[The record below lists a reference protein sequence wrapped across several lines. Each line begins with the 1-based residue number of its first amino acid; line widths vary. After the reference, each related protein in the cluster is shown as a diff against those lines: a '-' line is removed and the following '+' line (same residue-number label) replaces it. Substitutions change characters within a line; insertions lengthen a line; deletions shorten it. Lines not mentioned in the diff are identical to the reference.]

1 MNQNCIGTNWG
12 LLAAIYLGLLLF
24 GVGFNALIAW
34 TERKGYLQ
42 GYTSLFV
49 ALGVSVTILAMT
61 LIDPSFALATL
72 GAFVAS
78 GAPMIAGSIWRH
90 MMERERQLDY
100 LRKEAVHGDADKEMA
115 SRS

>member
-1 MNQNCIGTNWG
+1 MNENYIGTNWG
-12 LLAAIYLGLLLF
+12 LLTAIYLGLMLF

-34 TERKGYLQ
+34 TERKGYMQ

-61 LIDPSFALATL
+61 LIDLRFALATL

-90 MMERERQLDY
+90 MRTREQELQQL
-100 LRKEAVHGDADKEMA
+100 RREAHGDSSQEMA
-115 SRS
+115 P